1 MPIISLHIL
10 YAYNFIITA
19 LIVIFLLCEH
29 SVCVCVCCHVQRSE
43 KIWAKQGHTIINY
56 NIQGKETHDI
66 SFR

>member
-29 SVCVCVCCHVQRSE
+29 SVCVCVCVVMYREVKKYGQN
-43 KIWAKQGHTIINY
+43 KDTLL
-56 NIQGKETHDI
+56 
-66 SFR
+66 